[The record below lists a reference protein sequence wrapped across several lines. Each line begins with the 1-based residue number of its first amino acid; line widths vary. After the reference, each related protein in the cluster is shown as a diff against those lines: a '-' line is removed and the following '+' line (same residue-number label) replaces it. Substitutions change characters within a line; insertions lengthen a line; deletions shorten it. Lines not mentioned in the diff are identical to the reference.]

1 LGVLPSR
8 EDTAT
13 RKMERALTT
22 IPSFSFLPP
31 VARTPA
37 LYLWYYGALS
47 MLAGFF
53 LTVVLPTCTWVGILY
68 GAFSFARVRVFGASP
83 GRYIEEA
90 NLKRSNVS
98 ALQRFL
104 VLNRSPMVLAFV
116 LPLSRFYQFY
126 SRFRSAFVLKTES
139 APGLHTQRVEHIQKQ
154 FQQWR
159 EQGGGKRI
167 STARPGWQRVSMKQS
182 SYKQSCFL
190 VHVDRMTD
198 IIEIDTEARWV
209 SVEPMVTMGQ
219 LVPALMELGWTLP
232 VVPELEELTVGG
244 MIAGTGVE
252 SSSHHSGLFQE
263 FCLELEVVL
272 ASGSVVRCSRRERE
286 DLFEAFFWSYGTLGM
301 LVSAKLRIIPSA
313 PYIRLCYYT
322 FDSEQTFVDF
332 WRKEAEKGLKF
343 AEAGDDVDLDSAGE
357 DRCARFVEG
366 LIFSE
371 QRGVVMLGDFAHE
384 VGKDGKLYRH
394 GKWYQPYFYR
404 HASDTFFRSKP
415 GGAPVVEYI
424 PLRDYYYRHSR
435 SVFWEMEN
443 IVPLGDS
450 TLFRWGF
457 GWMLPPSVSFLKITT
472 PAGLQKFYDTKHV
485 IQDMLVPAS
494 KIEQSLAVFRQHF
507 DMYPL
512 WVCPMYLR
520 PGRGIVHAK
529 GDKLE
534 MYVDLGA
541 YGVPGAVKRGEDYDV
556 VEEIRKVEDY
566 VTSVDGFEMLYA
578 DSYMTRKEFGKMFD
592 RALYDELRKKLGAV
606 EAFPDIYDKIVEPR
620 RLQQLRDRFGDNF
633 VN

>member
-1 LGVLPSR
+1 
-8 EDTAT
+8 
-13 RKMERALTT
+13 MERALTT
-22 IPSFSFLPP
+22 LPSFAFLPP
-31 VARTPA
+31 AAQKPA
-37 LYLWYYGALS
+37 LHLWYFAVLWALGS
-47 MLAGFF
+47 FF
-53 LTVVLPTCTWVGILY
+53 LCAVLPVCIFVGFLY
-68 GAFSFARVRVFGASP
+68 GLLSFARVRLFGASP

-98 ALQRFL
+98 ALQSFL

-116 LPLSRFYQFY
+116 LPISRFFQLYT
-126 SRFRSAFVLKTES
+126 RFRTAFMLKTES
-139 APGLHTQRVEHIQKQ
+139 APDLHAQRVEHIQQQ
-154 FQQWR
+154 FQQWKA
-159 EQGGGKRI
+159 QGGGKRI
-167 STARPGWQRVSMKQS
+167 STARPGWKRVSMKQS
-182 SYKQSCFL
+182 TYKDKCFL

-198 IIEIDTEARWV
+198 IIEVNTEARWV

-219 LVPALMELGWTLP
+219 LVPALMESGWTLP

-272 ASGSVVRCSRRERE
+272 ASGSVVKCNRKERQ

-313 PYIRLCYYT
+313 PYIRLCYYP
-322 FDSEQTFVDF
+322 FDTEQSFVDF
-332 WRKEAEKGLKF
+332 WRAQANKGLKF
-343 AEAGDDVDLDSAGE
+343 AEAGDDVDLDSAKGE
-357 DRCARFVEG
+357 DKCARFVEG

-371 QRGVVMLGDFAHE
+371 TKGVVMVGDFAHQI
-384 VGKDGKLYRH
+384 GQDGSLYEH
-394 GKWYQPYFYR
+394 GKWYQKYFYK
-404 HASDTFFRSKP
+404 HAGDMFSRTKP
-415 GGAPVVEYI
+415 GAAVPVVEYI

-450 TLFRWGF
+450 SLFRWGF

-472 PAGLQKFYDTKHV
+472 PSSLQKFYDTKHV
-485 IQDMLVPAS
+485 IQDMLVPAA
-494 KIEQSLAVFRQHF
+494 KIEESLGIFRKHF

-520 PGRGIVHAK
+520 PGKGIVHAK
-529 GDKLE
+529 GDKLV

-541 YGVPGAVKRGEDYDV
+541 YGVPGAVKRGEDFDV
-556 VEEIRKVEDY
+556 IDQIRKVEEY

-578 DSYMTRKEFGKMFD
+578 DSYMTRKEFAEMFD
-592 RALYDELRKKLGAV
+592 RGLYDELRKSLGGL

-620 RLQQLRDRFGDNF
+620 RLQQLRERFGDDF